1 MPAVHVVAPQ
11 VWAWRPGRVEGLA
24 AATDVVLCLLPFE
37 PAWFEGRLRAVFVG
51 HPAAA
56 LTPDPAGPRPAVAL
70 LPGSRPAEVRRLTP
84 TLQGVAAVLRAT
96 TPQLHLLTVQA
107 PSAPR
112 LDVPGLVHLDRVEQ
126 LAGVRGAVAASGT
139 VTLQLASLGIPQ
151 VVLART
157 DAISWAVGPSVV
169 RTPWVALPNILAG
182 RPVVSEHVQ
191 ELDPA
196 AIVRDLEHAGPA
208 PLPELGGEEAFGR
221 MADEVLARVAVAP

>member
-1 MPAVHVVAPQ
+1 
-11 VWAWRPGRVEGLA
+11 
-24 AATDVVLCLLPFE
+24 
-37 PAWFEGRLRAVFVG
+37 
-51 HPAAA
+51 
-56 LTPDPAGPRPAVAL
+56 
-70 LPGSRPAEVRRLTP
+70 
-84 TLQGVAAVLRAT
+84 
-96 TPQLHLLTVQA
+96 VQA